1 MRRSNGIA
9 SAIAPR
15 VRNVAGIACVL
26 ATFALLSPGVRVVH
40 ADSAEPGSPST
51 LAAPAA
57 ASPASPVSAPDATPV
72 ATLASPVVSA
82 SDVEA
87 ARRPGVSGIE
97 VAPGIVVL
105 NTRGFNYG
113 PPTAPLAPE
122 AMKQEAAKP

>member
-26 ATFALLSPGVRVVH
+26 ATFALLSPGVRIVH
-40 ADSAEPGSPST
+40 ADSTEPGSPST

-57 ASPASPVSAPDATPV
+57 AAPASAPDATPV
-72 ATLASPVVSA
+72 ATPASPIVSA

-113 PPTAPLAPE
+113 PPPTPLAPE